1 MIQKV
6 LAIALLV
13 LVSQTACS
21 QSRMTDEQKEAFITS
36 YNEYKEKLNLT
47 DTQSTRMD
55 EINRQYLKELKGLQN
70 SGDSKLT
77 KYKKFKRINSDR
89 DAKAKK
95 ILTPQQFQIYQQ
107 HQKEVRE
114 KFRNNRSRG

>member
-21 QSRMTDEQKEAFITS
+21 QSRMTDEQKEAVVTS
-36 YNEYKEKLNLT
+36 YNEYKEKLNLS
-47 DTQSTRMD
+47 DTQSTKMD

-70 SGDSKLT
+70 RGDSKLA
-77 KYKKFKRINSDR
+77 KYKRFRRINSDR

-107 HQKEVRE
+107 HQKEVRV